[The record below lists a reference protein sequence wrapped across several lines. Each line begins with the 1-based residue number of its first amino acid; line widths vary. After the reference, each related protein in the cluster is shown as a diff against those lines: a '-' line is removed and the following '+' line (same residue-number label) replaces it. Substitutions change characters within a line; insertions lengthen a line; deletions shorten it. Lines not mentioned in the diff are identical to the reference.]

1 MLPRRRLTIWTV
13 CGFTM
18 LLVGSCELATG
29 PDVAVGPAASP
40 DELRQVL
47 AYRAPETPGSPG
59 RPGTPGSAPP
69 SAEAAT
75 TTPGQTDY
83 KRARFATAV
92 SGLRFDTGVVEVEP
106 FAEYDADVSW
116 TRFEEARELVEAGRG
131 LKAIGAYRD
140 SIRWAPDLA
149 DAYNGLGMTLRLE
162 NKISEALAALRTAVK
177 LDPAFVD
184 ARFNLAITLWMN
196 GESAEAT
203 HQMQQVIRQQSDH
216 ALAHERLAIWSYYA
230 GEAQAAWRH
239 VRAAQAL
246 DHALPPQF
254 LALLETRMPERLR

>member
-1 MLPRRRLTIWTV
+1 
-13 CGFTM
+13 M

-29 PDVAVGPAASP
+29 PDVAVGPGASP
-40 DELRQVL
+40 DEFRQVL
-47 AYRAPETPGSPG
+47 AYRAPA
-59 RPGTPGSAPP
+59 SAPL
-69 SAEAAT
+69 SAPAASAS
-75 TTPGQTDY
+75 PGQTNY
-83 KRARFATAV
+83 KRARFAAAI

-106 FAEYDADVSW
+106 FDEYDADFGW
-116 TRFEEARELVEAGRG
+116 TRLEEATELVEAGRA

-162 NKISEALAALRTAVK
+162 NKISEALAALRTALQ

-196 GESAEAT
+196 GEPAEAT
-203 HQMQQVIRQQSDH
+203 HQMQQVVRQQPDH

-254 LALLETRMPERLR
+254 MALLEMRMPAALR

>member
-1 MLPRRRLTIWTV
+1 
-13 CGFTM
+13 M

-47 AYRAPETPGSPG
+47 AYRAP
-59 RPGTPGSAPP
+59 GSAPR
-69 SAEAAT
+69 SAEAASAS
-75 TTPGQTDY
+75 PGQTNY
-83 KRARFATAV
+83 KRARFAAAI

-116 TRFEEARELVEAGRG
+116 TRFEEATELVEAGRA

-162 NKISEALAALRTAVK
+162 NKIIEASAALHTALK
-177 LDPAFVD
+177 LDPAFVE

-196 GESAEAT
+196 GEPVEAT
-203 HQMQQVIRQQSDH
+203 HQMQQVVRQQPDH

-254 LALLETRMPERLR
+254 MALLGSRMPVRLR

>member
-1 MLPRRRLTIWTV
+1 
-13 CGFTM
+13 M
-18 LLVGSCELATG
+18 LLVGSCERVTG

-40 DELRQVL
+40 GEFRQVL
-47 AYRAPETPGSPG
+47 ANRAP
-59 RPGTPGSAPP
+59 RSAQR
-69 SAEAAT
+69 STAAAT
-75 TTPGQTDY
+75 TTPGQTNY
-83 KRARFATAV
+83 KQARFAAAV

-106 FAEYDADVSW
+106 FDEYDADVSW
-116 TRFEEARELVEAGRG
+116 TRLEEAAELVEAGRA

-162 NKISEALAALRTAVK
+162 NKMSEALASLRTALK

-203 HQMQQVIRQQSDH
+203 RQMQQVVRQQPDH

-254 LALLETRMPERLR
+254 LAVLGSRMPERLR

>member
-1 MLPRRRLTIWTV
+1 
-13 CGFTM
+13 M
-18 LLVGSCELATG
+18 LLVGSCELARG
-29 PDVAVGPAASP
+29 PEVAVGPAANPGES
-40 DELRQVL
+40 RQVL
-47 AYRAPETPGSPG
+47 AYRAP
-59 RPGTPGSAPP
+59 GTPESAPP
-69 SAEAAT
+69 SAETAT
-75 TTPGQTDY
+75 TTPGRTNY
-83 KRARFATAV
+83 KRARFAAAV

-106 FAEYDADVSW
+106 FDEYDADVSW
-116 TRFEEARELVEAGRG
+116 IRLEEAAELVEAGRA

-162 NKISEALAALRTAVK
+162 NKISEALAALRTALK
-177 LDPAFVD
+177 LDPAFVE

-203 HQMQQVIRQQSDH
+203 HQMQQVVRQQPDH

-254 LALLETRMPERLR
+254 IALLGSRMPTASR

>member
-1 MLPRRRLTIWTV
+1 
-13 CGFTM
+13 M

-40 DELRQVL
+40 DEFRQVL
-47 AYRAPETPGSPG
+47 AYRAPGSAQRSAAAASASPG
-59 RPGTPGSAPP
+59 QAN
-69 SAEAAT
+69 
-75 TTPGQTDY
+75 Y
-83 KRARFATAV
+83 KRARFAAAV

-106 FAEYDADVSW
+106 FAEYDADFSW
-116 TRFEEARELVEAGRG
+116 TRLEEATALVEAGRA

-162 NKISEALAALRTAVK
+162 NKMSEALAALRTALQ

-184 ARFNLAITLWMN
+184 ARFNLAITRWMN
-196 GESAEAT
+196 GEPAEAT
-203 HQMQQVIRQQSDH
+203 HQMQQVVRQQPDH

-230 GEAQAAWRH
+230 GEAHAAWRH

-246 DHALPPQF
+246 GHALPPQF
-254 LALLETRMPERLR
+254 MALLGSRMPERLR

>member
-1 MLPRRRLTIWTV
+1 
-13 CGFTM
+13 M
-18 LLVGSCELATG
+18 LLVGSCELATA
-29 PDVAVGPAASP
+29 PDVAVSPAASP
-40 DELRQVL
+40 GEFRQVL
-47 AYRAPETPGSPG
+47 AYRAP
-59 RPGTPGSAPP
+59 GSAQP

-75 TTPGQTDY
+75 TTPGQTNY
-83 KRARFATAV
+83 KRARFAAAV

-116 TRFEEARELVEAGRG
+116 TRLEEATELVEAGRA

-162 NKISEALAALRTAVK
+162 NKMSEALAALRTALQ
-177 LDPAFVD
+177 LDPAFVH

-196 GESAEAT
+196 GEPAEAT
-203 HQMQQVIRQQSDH
+203 HQMQQVVRQQSDH

-254 LALLETRMPERLR
+254 LALLGSRMPERLR

>member
-1 MLPRRRLTIWTV
+1 
-13 CGFTM
+13 M

-40 DELRQVL
+40 DESRQVL
-47 AYRAPETPGSPG
+47 AYSA
-59 RPGTPGSAPP
+59 PGSAQR
-69 SAEAAT
+69 SAAAVT
-75 TTPGQTDY
+75 TTPGQTNY
-83 KRARFATAV
+83 KRARFAAAV

-106 FAEYDADVSW
+106 FDEYDADFAW
-116 TRFEEARELVEAGRG
+116 THLEEATELLEAGRA

-149 DAYNGLGMTLRLE
+149 DAYNGLGITLRLE
-162 NKISEALAALRTAVK
+162 NKISEALAALRTALQ
-177 LDPAFVD
+177 LDPAFVE

-196 GESAEAT
+196 GEPAEAT
-203 HQMQQVIRQQSDH
+203 HQMQQVVRQQPDH

-254 LALLETRMPERLR
+254 LALLGSRMPDRSR

>member
-1 MLPRRRLTIWTV
+1 
-13 CGFTM
+13 M

-40 DELRQVL
+40 GEFRQVL
-47 AYRAPETPGSPG
+47 AYRAP
-59 RPGTPGSAPP
+59 GSAPR
-69 SAEAAT
+69 SAAAAT
-75 TTPGQTDY
+75 TTPGQINY
-83 KRARFATAV
+83 KRARFAAAI

-106 FAEYDADVSW
+106 FDEYAAAFSWSRLEDA
-116 TRFEEARELVEAGRG
+116 TELVEAGRA

-162 NKISEALAALRTAVK
+162 NKIGEALAALRTALQ
-177 LDPAFVD
+177 LDPAFVE
-184 ARFNLAITLWMN
+184 ARFNFAITLWMN
-196 GESAEAT
+196 GEPAEAT
-203 HQMQQVIRQQSDH
+203 HQMQQVVRQQPDH

-254 LALLETRMPERLR
+254 MALLGSRMPERSR

>member
-1 MLPRRRLTIWTV
+1 
-13 CGFTM
+13 M

-40 DELRQVL
+40 DEFRQVL
-47 AYRAPETPGSPG
+47 AYRAP
-59 RPGTPGSAPP
+59 GSAQRN
-69 SAEAAT
+69 AAVAST
-75 TTPGQTDY
+75 SPGQTDY
-83 KRARFATAV
+83 KRARFAAAI
-92 SGLRFDTGVVEVEP
+92 SGLRFDTGAVEVEP
-106 FAEYDADVSW
+106 FDEYDADVSW
-116 TRFEEARELVEAGRG
+116 TRLEEATELVEAGRI

-162 NKISEALAALRTAVK
+162 NKMSEALAALRTALQ

-203 HQMQQVIRQQSDH
+203 HQMQQVVRQQPSH

-239 VRAAQAL
+239 VRLAQAL

-254 LALLETRMPERLR
+254 LALLGSRMPERSR